1 MKSIFIYQMTKGQ
14 RQRYNSLLSLVNSME
29 NFNKR
34 SFLRGMWLDDNGNI
48 RYSSACYDYT
58 A

>member
-1 MKSIFIYQMTKGQ
+1 MKPIFIYQMTKEQ

-29 NFNKR
+29 NFKKR
-34 SFLRGMWLDDNGNI
+34 SFLRGMLLDGNGNI
-48 RYSSACYDYT
+48 RYSSPCYDYT

>member
-1 MKSIFIYQMTKGQ
+1 MKSIFIYQMTKEQ

-29 NFNKR
+29 NFKKR
-34 SFLRGMWLDDNGNI
+34 SFLRGMCLDDNGNI
-48 RYSSACYDYT
+48 RYSSSCYDYT

>member
-1 MKSIFIYQMTKGQ
+1 MTKEQ

-29 NFNKR
+29 NFKKR

-48 RYSSACYDYT
+48 RYSSSCYDYT